1 MGRHWVGIRTGSNNA
16 LRLAGIDLA
25 WKSDK
30 NTTAVSIGDLEGS
43 RLQVERIEPN
53 LSGLDE
59 LKALFDGES
68 RLVGVAIDG
77 PLIVPNE
84 FSRRECESELT
95 SDYIRRKI
103 GCHSTNLHRYP
114 DASSVK
120 LSSYLEAKGF
130 QHLGDVSEGRYQI
143 ECYPHP
149 AIVEIFGL
157 PERLKYKK
165 GTVMEKRRGQIRL
178 GEYIHA
184 LEKSQLVS
192 LLVREKLAS
201 YFSAKHI
208 NRLSGM
214 DLKTNEDVLDSI
226 ICLYVCALY
235 AIRLPYK
242 VYGSRQKGY
251 IYVPRQKCTTPIT
264 SKW

>member
-1 MGRHWVGIRTGSNNA
+1 MARHWVSIRTGSNNA

-30 NTTAVSIGDLEGS
+30 NTTAVSIGDLESS

-53 LSGLDE
+53 LSGLGE

-84 FSRRECESELT
+84 FGQRECESELT
-95 SDYIRRKI
+95 SDYIRRKV
-103 GCHSTNLHRYP
+103 GCHSTNLHLYP
-114 DASSVK
+114 DARSIK
-120 LSSYLEAKGF
+120 FSSYLEAKGF

-149 AIVEIFGL
+149 AIIEIFGL
-157 PERLKYKK
+157 SERLKYKK
-165 GTVMEKRRGQIRL
+165 GTVTEKRRGQIRL
-178 GEYIHA
+178 GEYLRA
-184 LEKSQLVS
+184 LEKSQLVPLS
-192 LLVREKLAS
+192 VCGKLAS
-201 YFSAKHI
+201 YFNAKHI
-208 NRLSGM
+208 SILSGT
-214 DLKTNEDVLDSI
+214 DLKTNEDVLDSV

-235 AIRLPYK
+235 TMQLPYK
-242 VYGSRQKGY
+242 LYGSRQKGY
-251 IYVPRQKCTTPIT
+251 IYVPKQKCIT
-264 SKW
+264 LDY